1 MNLLEHM
8 GKAAKQASWQ
18 LAMLSTAKKNQAL
31 AVIANLLESE
41 SQTICRPMSGIWLQ
55 HARVA

>member
-1 MNLLEHM
+1 MLEQM

-31 AVIANLLESE
+31 VVIANLLESE
-41 SQTICRPMSGIWLQ
+41 SQAILQ
-55 HARVA
+55 ANEQDMAA

>member
-18 LAMLSTAKKNQAL
+18 LAMLSTAKKK
-31 AVIANLLESE
+31 
-41 SQTICRPMSGIWLQ
+41 SGTGG
-55 HARVA
+55 HS

>member
-31 AVIANLLESE
+31 AVIAKPIRIREPNYFAG
-41 SQTICRPMSGIWLQ
+41 Q
-55 HARVA
+55 